1 MSYSLSSI
9 YNSTSWAISTHSRA
23 LGMLQE
29 KASSGQEIN
38 RPSDNPVDSNRILSL
53 NTDSRS
59 LDRYL
64 NSLSEMLGIL
74 DFNSSVV
81 QQISSQMIDAV
92 GYITSVSSGGGAS
105 DTVRTAIANQLDG
118 VLEQVVSLVNTQ
130 HIGQYLFSG
139 ASSDTIPY
147 AITRD
152 STGRISSVVYQGSN
166 DERNVAV
173 APGVEESS
181 VFSGDSLFA
190 IDSRQ
195 PPVFLS
201 ADESTGITTTGAT
214 AGTATSSVRG
224 DVTLTVSAYN
234 SGTGA
239 YTISIDGGL
248 TTVTGNT
255 ADANAANVPV
265 THSVTGEVL
274 YVNVS
279 ALTTTG
285 TEAIRTPGTYDIFNV
300 LISARNLMG
309 DTTLPAD
316 QWNDKLSET
325 ISAMHNVE
333 DKVTRAFPKIGGR
346 ISMLAT
352 LKNSLESIKY
362 NTEDEISR
370 LQDADIAQVAVD
382 LAKHELLYEMS
393 LVVASKMF
401 SLSLMNFLR

>member
-9 YNSTSWAISTHSRA
+9 YNSTSWAISSHSKA

-53 NTDSRS
+53 NTDDRS

-64 NSLSEMLGIL
+64 NSLSEMLGVL
-74 DFNSSVV
+74 DFSSSVV

-92 GYITSVSSGGGAS
+92 GYITSVSSGGVAS

-139 ASSDTIPY
+139 ASSDTVPY
-147 AITRD
+147 VVTRD
-152 STGRISSVVYQGSN
+152 SAGRISSVVYQGSD

-173 APGVEESS
+173 APGVEESA
-181 VFSGDSLFA
+181 VLSGNSLFA

-195 PPVFLS
+195 APVILS

-300 LISARNLMG
+300 LISARDLMG

-316 QWNDKLSET
+316 QWNDKLNET

-333 DKVTRAFPKIGGR
+333 DKLTRAFPKIGGR
-346 ISMLAT
+346 ISTLTT
-352 LKNSLESIKY
+352 LKNSLENIKY

-370 LQDADIAQVAVD
+370 LKDADIAQVAVD
-382 LAKHELLYEMS
+382 LAKHEVLYEMS
-393 LVVASKMF
+393 LAVASKMF
-401 SLSLMNFLR
+401 SLSLMDFLR

>member
-201 ADESTGITTTGAT
+201 ADESTGVTTTGAT

-224 DVTLTVSAYN
+224 DITLTVSAYN

-346 ISMLAT
+346 ISMLTT